1 MIHTPFK
8 EATKGMTFREKIEHF
23 LTYYKW
29 VLVVLAAVIAIIS
42 IVVTGIVN
50 SRIETL
56 YSGMLVNTFITEEG
70 NAYLSEDLFSHLGGI
85 EKKQQ
90 VNVEETYLQDMSS
103 ASNVEDKYMSAMKV
117 TVMVAAQ
124 ELDYIMMNETA
135 YDYYENETV
144 FPPLT
149 EVLPAELLE
158 QLQDNIVYYTD
169 PDGTAYP
176 MAIDITDC
184 AFVQDCIN
192 ADGRIY
198 LAFCGNTGR
207 TERNSVF
214 VEYLLNWK

>member
-1 MIHTPFK
+1 MIHQPFK
-8 EATKGMTFREKIEHF
+8 EATKGMTFQEKVDHF

-29 VLVVLAAVIAIIS
+29 VLAVAAAVIAVIS

-70 NAYLSEDLFSHLGGI
+70 NTYLSEDLLTHLGGTG
-85 EKKQQ
+85 KRQR
-90 VNVEETYLQDMSS
+90 VNVEETYLENMSS
-103 ASNVEDKYMSAMKV
+103 SSNVEDKYISAMKV

-135 YDYYENETV
+135 YNYYENETV

-158 QLQDNIVYYTD
+158 QLQEDIVYHTD
-169 PDGTAYP
+169 WDGTTYP
-176 MAIDITDC
+176 MAIDITDY
-184 AFVQDCIN
+184 AFARDCIN

-198 LAFCGNTGR
+198 IAFCGNTGR
-207 TERNSVF
+207 TERNSLF
-214 VEYLLNWK
+214 VEYLLSWQ